1 LTPEDD
7 LISAMAR
14 RSRVLYE
21 ALGDDAGMHVCDL
34 ALARAARDLDPI
46 RVLEA
51 LSGPLDRLVRTGS
64 LTGLDV
70 LCTEAILA
78 ARRLGATER
87 LGTLVARIAS
97 PELKAHVLLGLWSS
111 AAEHLRQD
119 DPDGAVPSAW
129 AALDLAVRLGDWLGA
144 ATSLVYLVDAH
155 DRQGKVEAALLCQ
168 KQAAEY
174 VSRAEDSP
182 RAAVLLE
189 DLAAR
194 LADLGRHAEADA
206 ALDAAIARFQSAGA
220 TADAARALVAGGQR
234 RLARGDAKA
243 AIRLLQKAAEVA
255 GDSGSLDAEVTAWEA
270 LAEAWRKQG
279 NAQMADGCAARAE
292 LLKGE

>member
-1 LTPEDD
+1 MTPEDD
-7 LISAMAR
+7 LITAMAR

-21 ALGDDAGMHVCDL
+21 ALGDDAGVHVCDL

-51 LSGPLDRLVRTGS
+51 LAGPLDRLVRTGS

-70 LCTEAILA
+70 LCCEAILA
-78 ARRLGATER
+78 ARRLGATDLEQR

-111 AAEHLRQD
+111 AAEHLRAD

-155 DRQGKVEAALLCQ
+155 DRQGKVEAAILCQ

-174 VSRAEDSP
+174 ISRAEDSP

-189 DLAAR
+189 DLADR
-194 LADLGRHAEADA
+194 LANLGRHAEADV
-206 ALDAAIARFQSAGA
+206 ALDAAITRFQSAGA
-220 TADAARALVAGGQR
+220 TADAARSLVTGGQR

-255 GDSGSLDAEVTAWEA
+255 GD
-270 LAEAWRKQG
+270 RKSVV
-279 NAQMADGCAARAE
+279 
-292 LLKGE
+292 